1 MKKGIIYFIVTM
13 VGIILLF
20 KFSRGFLSDA
30 YQKWDKL
37 YINKI
42 IAEKKVDLSTFI
54 KDYKEGLFNEI
65 KVINDKTLKGYHF
78 VKTGQAITSM
88 GLREK
93 IIPLEYVVYTTE

>member
-1 MKKGIIYFIVTM
+1 
-13 VGIILLF
+13 
-20 KFSRGFLSDA
+20 
-30 YQKWDKL
+30 L

-93 IIPLEYVVYTTE
+93 IIPLEYEVYTTEKPVTTSLKDLGIVLTGNTAVIVKYEEE

>member
-1 MKKGIIYFIVTM
+1 
-13 VGIILLF
+13 
-20 KFSRGFLSDA
+20 
-30 YQKWDKL
+30 L

-88 GLREK
+88 
-93 IIPLEYVVYTTE
+93 